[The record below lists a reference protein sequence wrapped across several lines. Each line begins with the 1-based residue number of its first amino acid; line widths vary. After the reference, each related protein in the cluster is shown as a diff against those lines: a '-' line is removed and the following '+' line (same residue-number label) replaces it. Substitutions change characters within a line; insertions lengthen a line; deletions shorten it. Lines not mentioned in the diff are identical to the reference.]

1 VLTCGTVVSVL
12 YYLSHS
18 LVLATTLVDT
28 QQTLKSAMQIAI
40 QLTREITS
48 NHMRVGTEGVPE
60 PPKKILHFSY
70 MKRV

>member
-1 VLTCGTVVSVL
+1 
-12 YYLSHS
+12 

-48 NHMRVGTEGVPE
+48 NHMRVGTEGIPE
-60 PPKKILHFSY
+60 PPKNSALFTHEKGSGFTSRRCVR
-70 MKRV
+70 KPFCF

>member
-1 VLTCGTVVSVL
+1 
-12 YYLSHS
+12 
-18 LVLATTLVDT
+18 VLATTLVDT
-28 QQTLKSAMQIAI
+28 QRTLKSAMQIAI
-40 QLTREITS
+40 QLTREITT